1 MAHFISDNSER
12 TEFPVI
18 QTDSHT
24 IHRTEFPVVQ
34 TEFHTTNTIPVVQ
47 TDFHT
52 THHTIHRQFV
62 EMKYGPVYIFGVA
75 AGNSSAGLPWDV
87 IQIYGGVDRSIY
99 NEPSI
104 RCCLAYKESGN
115 VKVIKTRPFKVRGFF
130 RASSIRSIHVTC
142 FNKRHQQNIIPVGA
156 ALGFDK
162 CNCSENEV
170 RYVSPYFPLRET
182 VEKVVIGTKTA
193 YGNVS
198 AEQIIGMFI

>member
-1 MAHFISDNSER
+1 MAHCISDS
-12 TEFPVI
+12 TES
-18 QTDSHT
+18 TA
-24 IHRTEFPVVQ
+24 FPVVQ
-34 TEFHTTNTIPVVQ
+34 TDFHTTNTVAVVQ

-75 AGNSSAGLPWDV
+75 AGNSSAGLSWDLV
-87 IQIYGGVDRSIY
+87 QIYGGVDRSLY
-99 NEPSI
+99 NETGF

-115 VKVIKTRPFKVRGFF
+115 VKFIKTRPAKVRGLFKP
-130 RASSIRSIHVTC
+130 SWILSIHVTC
-142 FNKRHQQNIIPVGA
+142 FNKRHQQNIIPIGA

-162 CNCSENEV
+162 YNCSENEV

-182 VEKVVIGTKTA
+182 VEKVVIGTTTA
-193 YGNVS
+193 YGNAS